1 MFFLQMGAYRARNRV
16 VPIRPLLDRRG
27 GGFQRFDPASIGED
41 APRITAIPA
50 MGQIFPDGL
59 RITYQFI
66 AKSR

>member
-1 MFFLQMGAYRARNRV
+1 MFLLPASAYRARTRV

-27 GGFQRFDPASIGED
+27 GGYQRFDSRVSGRGREESSLSGQL
-41 APRITAIPA
+41 
-50 MGQIFPDGL
+50 GQIFPGGI